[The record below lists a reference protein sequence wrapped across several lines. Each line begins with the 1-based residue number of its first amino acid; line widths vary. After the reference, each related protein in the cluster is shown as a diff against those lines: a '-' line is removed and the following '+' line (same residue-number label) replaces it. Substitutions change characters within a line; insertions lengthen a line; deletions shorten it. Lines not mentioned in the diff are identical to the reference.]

1 MGATILR
8 NAKLHLAKG
17 VLEGADSLAVQNHRI
32 IPLDPVLLEDGAS
45 EEIDLNG
52 MHIAPGFI
60 DLLVNGCAGVT
71 FASDLSLDGL
81 ERMRRWQALHGTLTF
96 VPTLVSGPREN
107 MTRALST
114 VRKFMDKHPGVCPGL
129 HLEGPFINPERKGF
143 HGSGYIRGI
152 SNSDITYLRENL
164 DNIAY
169 MTIAPEVVR
178 GKFLVELLGMG
189 LKLSLGHTN
198 ASFNDTVDAFKMGVT
213 NVTHLFNAMRPLN
226 GREPGIIGA
235 VLNAQTVTAGV
246 IADGRHVHPAIV
258 RIIHAML
265 KDRMYIVSDSQA
277 VAGSPEMMSSFTIAG
292 TEVFN
297 DSKRGL
303 IDAKGSL
310 VGTNICMMDGVK
322 FLVKTC
328 GIPLEDALRAASAVP
343 ARVMGIDHESGYI
356 DSGYRA
362 DLIVFNDDFKIRY
375 IIQNGFLKTT
385 AELI

>member
-8 NAKLHLAKG
+8 NAKLHLTKG

-32 IPLDPVLLEDGAS
+32 IPLDPVLLEDGTS

-52 MHIAPGFI
+52 MHVAPGFI

-71 FASDLSLDGL
+71 FSSDLSLDGL
-81 ERMRRWQALHGTLTF
+81 ERMRRWLTLRGTLTF
-96 VPTLVSGPREN
+96 VPTLVSGPRES
-107 MTRALST
+107 MTRALAS
-114 VRKFMDKHPGVCPGL
+114 VRKFMDKHPGVCPGI

-152 SNSDITYLRENL
+152 SNSDLAYLRDNI

-169 MTIAPEVVR
+169 MTVAPEVVR
-178 GKFLVELLGMG
+178 GKFLMELLNMGM
-189 LKLSLGHTN
+189 KLSLGHTN
-198 ASFNDTVDAFKMGVT
+198 ATFNDTVDAFKLGV
-213 NVTHLFNAMRPLN
+213 NNITHLFNAMRPVN

-235 VLNAQTVTAGV
+235 VLNAQTVRAGV

-258 RIIHAML
+258 RIVHQML

-277 VAGSPEMMSSFTIAG
+277 IAGSPEIMNSFTVAG

-328 GIPLEDALRAASAVP
+328 GIPLEEALMAASTIP
-343 ARVMGIDHESGYI
+343 ARVLGLDYESGWI
-356 DSGYRA
+356 DNGYRA

-375 IIQNGFLKTT
+375 VIQNGFLKTT

>member
-8 NAKLHLAKG
+8 NAKLHLTRG

-32 IPLDPVLLEDGAS
+32 IPLDPVLLEDGTS

-52 MHIAPGFI
+52 MHVAPGFV

-71 FASDLSLDGL
+71 FSSDLSLDGL
-81 ERMRRWQALHGTLTF
+81 ERMRRWQTLHGTLTF

-107 MTRALST
+107 MTRALQA

-152 SNSDITYLRENL
+152 SNSDVAYLRDNI

-178 GKFLVELLGMG
+178 GKFLMDLLGMG
-189 LKLSLGHTN
+189 MKLSLGHTN
-198 ASFNDTVDAFKMGVT
+198 ASFNDAVEAFKVGVT
-213 NVTHLFNAMRPLN
+213 NVTHLFNAMRTLN

-235 VLNAQTVTAGV
+235 VLNAQTVRAGV

-258 RIIHAML
+258 RIIHQML
-265 KDRMYIVSDSQA
+265 KDRMYIVSDAQA
-277 VAGSPEMMSSFTIAG
+277 VAGSPELMTSFTVA
-292 TEVFN
+292 
-297 DSKRGL
+297 
-303 IDAKGSL
+303 
-310 VGTNICMMDGVK
+310 GTNICMMDGVK

-328 GIPLEDALRAASAVP
+328 GIPMDDALMAASTVP
-343 ARVMGIDHESGYI
+343 ARVLGLDKECGYI
-356 DSGYRA
+356 DTGYRA
-362 DLIVFNDDFKIRY
+362 DLIVFNDDFKLRY
-375 IIQNGFLKTT
+375 VIQNGFLKTI
-385 AELI
+385 AELL

>member
-8 NAKLHLAKG
+8 NAKLHLTKG

-32 IPLDPVLLEDGAS
+32 IPLDPVLLEDGTS

-52 MHIAPGFI
+52 MHVAPGFI

-71 FASDLSLDGL
+71 FSSDLSLDGL
-81 ERMRRWQALHGTLTF
+81 ERMRRWLTLRGTLTF
-96 VPTLVSGPREN
+96 VPTLVSGPRES
-107 MTRALST
+107 MTRALAA
-114 VRKFMDKHPGVCPGL
+114 VRKFMDKHPGVCPGID
-129 HLEGPFINPERKGF
+129 LEGPFINPERKGF

-152 SNSDITYLRENL
+152 SNSDLAYLRDNI

-169 MTIAPEVVR
+169 MTVAPEVVR
-178 GKFLVELLGMG
+178 GKFIMELLGMG
-189 LKLSLGHTN
+189 MKLSLGHTN
-198 ASFNDTVDAFKMGVT
+198 ASFNDTVDAFKMGV
-213 NVTHLFNAMRPLN
+213 NNITHLFNAMRPIN

-235 VLNAQTVTAGV
+235 VLNAQTVRAGV

-258 RIIHAML
+258 RIVHQML
-265 KDRMYIVSDSQA
+265 QDRMYIVSDSQA
-277 VAGSPEMMSSFTIAG
+277 IAGSPEIMNSFTVAG

-310 VGTNICMMDGVK
+310 VGTNICLMDGVK

-328 GIPLEDALRAASAVP
+328 GIPIDDALMAASTIP
-343 ARVMGIDHESGYI
+343 ARVLGLDYESGWIDH
-356 DSGYRA
+356 GYRA

-375 IIQNGFLKTT
+375 VIQNGFLKTT

>member
-1 MGATILR
+1 MGATLLR
-8 NAKLHLAKG
+8 NARLHLARG
-17 VLEGADSLAVQNHRI
+17 VFVGADCLAVQKHRI
-32 IPLDPVLLEDGAS
+32 TPLDPVLLEDGTS

-52 MHIAPGFI
+52 MHVAPGFI

-71 FASDLSLDGL
+71 FSSDLSLDGL

-96 VPTLVSGPREN
+96 VPTLVSGPRES
-107 MTRALST
+107 MTRALNA
-114 VRKFMDKHPGVCPGL
+114 VHKFMNKHPDVCPGI

-143 HGSGYIRGI
+143 HGNGYIRGV
-152 SNSDITYLRENL
+152 SASDVAYLKDNSDV
-164 DNIAY
+164 IAY

-178 GKFLVELLGMG
+178 SKFMTEILNLGI
-189 LKLSLGHTN
+189 KLSLGHTN
-198 ASFNDTVDAFKMGVT
+198 ATFNDAVEAFKLGIT

-235 VLNAQTVTAGV
+235 TLNAQTVYAGI
-246 IADGRHVHPAIV
+246 IADGRHVHPGIV
-258 RIIHAML
+258 RLVYQLL

-277 VAGSPEMMSSFTIAG
+277 VAGSPEVMSSFTIAG

-322 FLVKTC
+322 FLVKSC
-328 GIPLEDALRAASAVP
+328 GLSIDEALAAASTIP
-343 ARVMGIDHESGYI
+343 AKVLGIDDEYGYI
-356 DSGYRA
+356 DANYKA
-362 DLIVFNDDFKIRY
+362 NLIVFNDDFKIRY
-375 IIQNGFLKTT
+375 VIQNGFLKTS

>member
-8 NAKLHLAKG
+8 NAKLHLTKG

-32 IPLDPVLLEDGAS
+32 IPLDPVLLEDGTS

-52 MHIAPGFI
+52 MHVAPGCI

-71 FASDLSLDGL
+71 FSSDLTLDGL
-81 ERMRRWQALHGTLTF
+81 ERMRRWQTLHGTLTF
-96 VPTLVSGPREN
+96 VPTLVSGPRES
-107 MTRALST
+107 MTRALNT
-114 VRKFMDKHPGVCPGL
+114 VHKFMDKHPGVCPGI

-143 HGSGYIRGI
+143 HGNGYIRGI
-152 SNSDITYLRENL
+152 SASDIAYIKENL
-164 DNIAY
+164 DYIAY

-178 GKFLVELLGMG
+178 GKFLAELLSMG
-189 LKLSLGHTN
+189 VKLSLGHTN
-198 ASFNDTVDAFKMGVT
+198 ATFNDTVDAFKMGVT

-235 VLNAQTVTAGV
+235 VLNAQTVSAGV

-258 RIIHAML
+258 RIIHQLL

-277 VAGSPEMMSSFTIAG
+277 VAGSPEVMTSFTIAG

-297 DSKRGL
+297 DTKRGL

-322 FLVKTC
+322 FLVKSC
-328 GIPLEDALRAASAVP
+328 GLSLDDALMAASTIP
-343 ARVMGIDHESGYI
+343 ARVLGIDNEYGYI
-356 DSGYRA
+356 DNNYMA

-375 IIQNGFLKTT
+375 VIQNGFLKTT

>member
-8 NAKLHLAKG
+8 NAKLHLTKG
-17 VLEGADSLAVQNHRI
+17 ALAGSDCLAVQNHRI
-32 IPLDPVLLEDGAS
+32 IPIDPLLLEDGTS

-52 MHIAPGFI
+52 MHVAPGFI

-71 FASDLSLDGL
+71 FCSEPSLDGL
-81 ERMRRWQALHGTLTF
+81 ERMRRWLTLHGTLTF

-107 MTRALST
+107 MTRALAA
-114 VRKFMDKHPGVCPGL
+114 VRKFMDKHPGICPGI

-143 HGSGYIRGI
+143 HGNGYIRGI
-152 SNSDITYLRENL
+152 SASDISYLRENL
-164 DNIAY
+164 QNIAY

-178 GKFLVELLGMG
+178 SKYMAELVGMG
-189 LKLSLGHTN
+189 MRLSLGHTN
-198 ASFNDTVDAFKMGVT
+198 ATFNDSVDAFKLGVT
-213 NVTHLFNAMRPLN
+213 NVTHLFNAMRALN

-235 VLNAQTVTAGV
+235 VLNAQTVSAGV

-258 RIIHAML
+258 RIIHKLMG
-265 KDRMYIVSDSQA
+265 DRMYIVSDSQA
-277 VAGSPEMMSSFTIAG
+277 VAGSPEMISTFTVAG

-297 DSKRGL
+297 DSKRGI

-322 FLVKTC
+322 FLVKQC
-328 GIPLEDALRAASAVP
+328 GLTLDEALAAASAIP
-343 ARVMGIDHESGYI
+343 ARVLGIDHESGYI

>member
-1 MGATILR
+1 M
-8 NAKLHLAKG
+8 
-17 VLEGADSLAVQNHRI
+17 
-32 IPLDPVLLEDGAS
+32 
-45 EEIDLNG
+45 
-52 MHIAPGFI
+52 

-71 FASDLSLDGL
+71 FSSDLSLDGL
-81 ERMRRWQALHGTLTF
+81 ERMRRWQTLHGTLTF

-107 MTRALST
+107 MTRALQA

-152 SNSDITYLRENL
+152 SNSDVAYLRDNI

-178 GKFLVELLGMG
+178 GKFLMDLLGMG
-189 LKLSLGHTN
+189 MKLSLGHTN
-198 ASFNDTVDAFKMGVT
+198 ASFNDAVEAFKVGVT
-213 NVTHLFNAMRPLN
+213 NVTHLFNAMRTLN

-235 VLNAQTVTAGV
+235 VLNAQTVRAGV

-258 RIIHAML
+258 RIIHQML
-265 KDRMYIVSDSQA
+265 KDRMYIVSDAQA
-277 VAGSPEMMSSFTIAG
+277 VAGSPELMTSFTVAG

-297 DSKRGL
+297 DAKRGL

-328 GIPLEDALRAASAVP
+328 GIPMDDALMAASTVP
-343 ARVMGIDHESGYI
+343 ARVLGLDKECGYI
-356 DSGYRA
+356 DTGYRA
-362 DLIVFNDDFKIRY
+362 DLIVFNDDFKLRY
-375 IIQNGFLKTT
+375 VIQNGFLKTI
-385 AELI
+385 AELL